1 MRRALVLVGI
11 CFALA
16 VVTWA
21 ADVTGDW
28 TFDVNLDAGSGSPS
42 FSFQQK
48 GDAITGKY
56 KGQFGESD
64 LKGTVTGDKI
74 KFSFKMEQGG
84 EAVVV
89 EYDGVI
95 ESTTSMKGSAKYG
108 AFASGTWKATK
119 K

>member
-1 MRRALVLVGI
+1 MRRALVLAGI
-11 CFALA
+11 YFALTVA
-16 VVTWA
+16 AWA

-48 GDAITGKY
+48 GDIITGKY
-56 KGQFGESD
+56 KGQFGESE
-64 LKGTVTGDKI
+64 LKGTVSGDKI
-74 KFSFKMEQGG
+74 RFSFKMEQGG
-84 EAVVV
+84 QEVVI

-95 ESTTSMKGSAKYG
+95 ESATSMKGSAKYG
-108 AFASGTWKATK
+108 SFASGTWKATK